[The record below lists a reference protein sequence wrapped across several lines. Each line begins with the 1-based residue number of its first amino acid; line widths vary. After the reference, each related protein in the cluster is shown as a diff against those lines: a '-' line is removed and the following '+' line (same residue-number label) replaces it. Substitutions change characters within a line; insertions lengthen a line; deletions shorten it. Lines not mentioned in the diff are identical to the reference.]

1 MSCKKSWKNCKGFIK
16 DNRGSFTVEA
26 AIIVPTVILT
36 MFALILISEFLYQ
49 KSCIQAI
56 ADRTAQRGA
65 EIWNSL
71 SKDMIFG
78 QITLDNMDD
87 IDLYWRIWEMKKRK
101 KKKEEKIEGYVGY
114 LLKDSPV
121 LGEPIDLEI
130 NAGIVEDYIV
140 YKKLRVSVEAKY
152 KNPFLSLLKVFGIKN
167 TITIK
172 AHSDAIIN
180 EPVEFI
186 RTTDFALD
194 VVKEVDNKLFEG
206 KGGEIVKDVR
216 EGVSNI
222 FLKVKEFLN
231 NEK

>member
-65 EIWNSL
+65 EIWNSP

-87 IDLYWRIWEMKKRK
+87 IDLYWRIWAMKKRK

>member
-65 EIWNSL
+65 EIWNSP